1 MSKKGNKSK
10 TSSGGGGVYN
20 GKNDSYT
27 YQTQEEYMYLN
38 DWNSAQATW
47 NLFNN
52 NNSTQK
58 HTIIFD
64 SNVSNKFNAMLVK
77 KVSYNNFQVKFVKF
91 NTSFKM
97 ENALLNDDYV
107 TVTLQS
113 GEGLSAFITRATFLA
128 FEKKIEQSKES

>member
-1 MSKKGNKSK
+1 
-10 TSSGGGGVYN
+10 
-20 GKNDSYT
+20 
-27 YQTQEEYMYLN
+27 MYLN

>member
-1 MSKKGNKSK
+1 
-10 TSSGGGGVYN
+10 
-20 GKNDSYT
+20 
-27 YQTQEEYMYLN
+27 MYLN

-52 NNSTQK
+52 NNNTQK

-77 KVSYNNFQVKFVKF
+77 KTSYNNFQVKFVKF

-107 TVTLQS
+107 TVTLSS
-113 GEGLSAFITRATFLA
+113 GEGLSAFITRAVFLA
-128 FEKKIEQSKES
+128 FDKKIEQSKES